1 MKRKWMAGLAA
12 CTAVALGILAA
23 GILKETVKESS
34 VEKEIQ
40 AYSDTDFAMDTVVIE
55 TMYTTGEN
63 RNSSVGETL
72 REIEQTLLSWTN
84 QNSQVSRLNQ
94 AGGVPT
100 EVSSQLSGYLE
111 TSLQLS
117 KDSEGAF
124 DPTLGEIIRL
134 WDIGGENPQIPA
146 EEELEKLLQKSG
158 YEKIQMEG
166 TNVTLKEACTLDLG
180 CCKYVCAD
188 V

>member
-111 TSLQLS
+111 TILQLS
-117 KDSEGAF
+117 KDSDGAF

-134 WDIGGENPQIPA
+134 WNIGGENP
-146 EEELEKLLQKSG
+146 
-158 YEKIQMEG
+158 
-166 TNVTLKEACTLDLG
+166 
-180 CCKYVCAD
+180 
-188 V
+188 